1 MLVAYCFV
9 ALTAGL
15 VSLIGLWPALG
26 PMSLFAAPFAASAAA
41 LGMGGILASRTEL
54 RSEETLATPEEQAEA
69 LRSLAEA
76 GRKAERRDR
85 RKRDDAA

>member
-15 VSLIGLWPALG
+15 VSLIGLWPLLG
-26 PMSLFAAPFAASAAA
+26 PISLFVVPFAVSAAA
-41 LGMGGILASRTEL
+41 LGLGGILASRTEL
-54 RSEETLATPEEQAEA
+54 RSEETLATPEEQAAA

-76 GRKAERRDR
+76 GRKNERSNPGERHE
-85 RKRDDAA
+85 AA